1 MDKDGNKTGGRQK
14 GVLNKSTQDIKA
26 LASEYG
32 PAVITE
38 LARLA
43 TEAVN
48 EQTRVSAC
56 KEILDRVYGKASQGI
71 EHSGKIGS
79 PNDSSDMSDIELAR
93 RVAFMLAMADNKLSK
108 EKSANQASDAMLGH
122 RQEVINR

>member
-43 TEAVN
+43 TDAVN

-56 KEILDRVYGKASQGI
+56 KEILDRVYGKASQAI
-71 EHSGKIGS
+71 EHSGEIGS
-79 PNDSSDMSDIELAR
+79 PNEPMSDIELAR
-93 RVAFMLAMADNKLSK
+93 RVAFMLAMADNKLNK
-108 EKSANQASDAMLGH
+108 EKSANQAPDAIQRH
-122 RQEVINR
+122 RQKTINP

>member
-1 MDKDGNKTGGRQK
+1 MDKDGNKTGGRKK

-43 TEAVN
+43 TDAVN

-56 KEILDRVYGKASQGI
+56 KELLDRIYGRPTQTQEIKVEEKRDG
-71 EHSGKIGS
+71 ELT
-79 PNDSSDMSDIELAR
+79 DLELAR
-93 RVAFMLAMADNKLSK
+93 QMLFFIDKTGREA
-108 EKSANQASDAMLGH
+108 EKAEKALESPKTGENP
-122 RQEVINR
+122 E

>member
-26 LASEYG
+26 LAIEYG

-43 TEAVN
+43 TDAVN

-56 KEILDRVYGKASQGI
+56 KEILDRVYGKASQAI
-71 EHSGKIGS
+71 EHSGEIGS

-93 RVAFMLAMADNKLSK
+93 RVAFMLAMADHKLNKD
-108 EKSANQASDAMLGH
+108 KSANQASDANV
-122 RQEVINR
+122 RQRQKAINS